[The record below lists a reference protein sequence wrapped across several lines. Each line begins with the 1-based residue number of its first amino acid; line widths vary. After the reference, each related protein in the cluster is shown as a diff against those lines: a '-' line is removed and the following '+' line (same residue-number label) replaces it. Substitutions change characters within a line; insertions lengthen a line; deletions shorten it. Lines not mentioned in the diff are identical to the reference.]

1 MAKPRII
8 LNADDLGLSLD
19 LNEGVRQ
26 AAKNGCLTSAC
37 IRVNGAAYREA
48 VTSVVPDIPHIGIG
62 LHLNIVEGKS
72 TRRNIGGNEILC
84 ESDGSYR
91 LRFLG
96 LRANC
101 GDKRLMAEIRDD
113 FRDQIEIALADLGS
127 IDHLNSHQH
136 SHGISEIFEIVC
148 QLAAEYEIPY
158 VRLPRERFYL
168 APPYLLNLRS
178 WFILNNFKWIVLNRT
193 AKRNSAIARQYDIRV
208 PDWFVGILYTG
219 HMNVASVIDGIRK
232 AADQGGVIEVL
243 LHPAKTVA
251 GPDDR
256 FLSEQVR
263 KFVCN
268 PYRQQE
274 LDSLLSPELKTSIET
289 EDWELSSFSDLVAG
303 SSPEG
308 F

>member
-1 MAKPRII
+1 M
-8 LNADDLGLSLD
+8 
-19 LNEGVRQ
+19 RQ

-113 FRDQIEIALADLGS
+113 FRDQIEIALADLGR

-136 SHGISEIFEIVC
+136 SHGISEAEIVC
-148 QLAAEYEIPY
+148 QSFTWRCPPAES
-158 VRLPRERFYL
+158 
-168 APPYLLNLRS
+168 RS
-178 WFILNNFKWIVLNRT
+178 WFILNNVKWIVLNGQPNGIRQSLGNT
-193 AKRNSAIARQYDIRV
+193 ISAL

-232 AADQGGVIEVL
+232 SADQGGVIEVL